1 MGDVAQG
8 YRRESTMASRFV
20 RLYNFLATSLLSSL
34 ILVVGGHYF
43 LELYNPRLSAA
54 KVDPHVIDI
63 IDPRAYQA
71 MYANHPERDT
81 IFEYARH
88 DRIHFEPYIHWRRY
102 PIETKH
108 VHVNEQGIRTTIKR
122 PNPQAKKVFVLGGST
137 VWGIGASDDR
147 TIPSFL
153 QQALGG
159 EYDVYNFGETGYV
172 ATQELN
178 QLLRKLADGDIPDY
192 VIFYDGNN
200 DGYAGAYSPAV
211 PRDPQNLR
219 QEAAAR
225 EQAEDNLLYRV
236 LHEWIE
242 PSNYAKLL
250 WSLQER
256 RVRLWDDRIAE
267 GAARRAKQVVG
278 YYEAHVRQVQA
289 LAKEYGFKAYFFWQ
303 ANMFN
308 PRRTPVAYE
317 QDILKSA
324 SPVFI
329 ETQRQVYY
337 EAKRAF
343 EGRESDGI
351 YFLADLFNEVAE
363 PVFLDWSH
371 TSMEG
376 NKIVADKIIDSLQ
389 PVMRR

>member
-1 MGDVAQG
+1 
-8 YRRESTMASRFV
+8 MASRFV
-20 RLYNFLATSLLSSL
+20 RLYTYLATFLLSSL
-34 ILVVGGHYF
+34 ILVVSGHYL
-43 LELYNPRLSAA
+43 LELRDSRPSAA
-54 KVDPHVIDI
+54 KVDPRALD

-71 MYANHPERDT
+71 VYANHPERET
-81 IFEYARH
+81 IFEYTRH
-88 DRIHFEPYIHWRRY
+88 DHTHFEPYLHWRRN
-102 PIETKH
+102 PIETTQ
-108 VHVNEQGIRTTIKR
+108 VHVNEQGVRATIKR

-137 VWGIGASDDR
+137 VWGTGASDDK

-159 EYDVYNFGETGYV
+159 DYDVYNFGETGYV

-178 QLLRKLADGDIPDY
+178 QLLRRLADGDIPDY

-211 PRDPQNLR
+211 PRDPQNIR
-219 QEAAAR
+219 QQAAAG
-225 EQAEDNLLYRV
+225 EQAGNNLLYRV

-242 PSNYAKLL
+242 PSNYGKLL
-250 WSLQER
+250 WRLQEP
-256 RVRLWDDRIAE
+256 RVRHWDKRIAD
-267 GAARRAKQVVG
+267 GTTRRAKQVVG

-308 PRRTPVAYE
+308 PRRKPVAYE
-317 QDILKSA
+317 EDILKSA
-324 SPVFI
+324 TPVFI

-337 EAKRAF
+337 EAKRTF
-343 EGRESDGI
+343 EGREPDGI
-351 YFLADLFNEVAE
+351 YFLADLFNDVEE

-376 NKIVADKIIDSLQ
+376 NKIVADKIFDSLQ
-389 PVMRR
+389 QVMRR